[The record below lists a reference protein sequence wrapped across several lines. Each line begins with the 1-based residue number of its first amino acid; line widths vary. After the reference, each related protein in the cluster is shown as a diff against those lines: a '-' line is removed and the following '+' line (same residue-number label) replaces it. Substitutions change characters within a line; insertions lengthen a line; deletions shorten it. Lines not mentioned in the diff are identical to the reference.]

1 MIAAAKRRA
10 FARPE
15 AQAALFLARWLKA
28 PHRIGAVAPASRGLA
43 RAMVRQIDLNA
54 AEPVI
59 ELGGGTD
66 SITRALLEA
75 GLDPTRLIVVEHD
88 RRLHALL
95 QARFPGLRA
104 LRGDAAQ
111 LRALLAPLGIA
122 RASAVVSRPAA
133 AVDAEAT
140 TRPHPRGERG
150 PAGSAGL
157 PVQYTYGL
165 VSPLARRD
173 FGLTDARS
181 PRGSGATCRPQW
193 SGAFI
198 GRRRLAPRLST
209 P

>member
-15 AQAALFLARWLKA
+15 ARAALFLARWLKA
-28 PHRIGAVAPASRGLA
+28 PHRIGAVAPASRGLT
-43 RAMVRQIDLNA
+43 RAMARQIDLNA

-59 ELGGGTD
+59 ELGGGTG

-95 QARFPGLRA
+95 QARFPGLRV

-122 RASAVVSRPAA
+122 RASAVVS
-133 AVDAEAT
+133 
-140 TRPHPRGERG
+140 
-150 PAGSAGL
+150 SL
-157 PVQYTYGL
+157 PL
-165 VSPLARRD
+165 LSMP
-173 FGLTDARS
+173 
-181 PRGSGATCRPQW
+181 
-193 SGAFI
+193 
-198 GRRRLAPRLST
+198 RRLRAPASSRRAWPCWVRRAAWCNT
-209 P
+209 PMAWSRRWRGAISS